1 MEKKQYFSVLLV
13 VGFIFPLMFQPAELA
28 GHIDTDM
35 AVKVI
40 LGEAADQ
47 GLDGMIAVAEVIRNR
62 GKLRG
67 FSSMRRN
74 LDKFASQQPQ
84 RIQILAERAWKMSR
98 YTNYTNGATHFDNV
112 DRFGMPVWAH
122 GMIRTA
128 KVADMIYFREPS

>member
-1 MEKKQYFSVLLV
+1 MEKKRCFLVLLV
-13 VGFIFPLMFQPAELA
+13 TVFIFFVTSQSTEAA
-28 GHIDTDM
+28 AHIDPDM
-35 AVKVI
+35 AIKVI

-84 RIQILAERAWKMSR
+84 RIQVLAERAWKMSR